1 MIRQATFEDLPKMA
15 ATAREFYAASP
26 TLADLQDQKFC
37 ETWHRLID
45 TGIGV
50 AFIEYAGDFIA
61 GGIGA
66 IVTSDPYGK
75 TTIASE
81 AFWFV
86 SENSRGT
93 LGIRLYR
100 AFEEWA
106 KSHGVDSIQM
116 IHLMDAAGAK
126 VRNLYLRMGYEP
138 VEVRYQKRLN

>member
-37 ETWHRLID
+37 ETWQRLIE

-50 AFIEYAGDFIA
+50 AFIEYVGDSIA

-66 IVTSDPYGK
+66 IVAPDPYGN

-86 SENSRGT
+86 SETSRGT

-100 AFEEWA
+100 AFEAWA

-116 IHLMDAAGAK
+116 IHLMDSTGAK
-126 VRNLYLRMGYEP
+126 VRNLYLRMGFEP